1 MTELKTYQE
10 AGLGLLF
17 WVKDSLQILSFK
29 CFGSDY
35 ARGDK
40 IQ

>member
-10 AGLGLLF
+10 AELNLLY
-17 WVKDSLQILSFK
+17 WVKDSLQIVCFK